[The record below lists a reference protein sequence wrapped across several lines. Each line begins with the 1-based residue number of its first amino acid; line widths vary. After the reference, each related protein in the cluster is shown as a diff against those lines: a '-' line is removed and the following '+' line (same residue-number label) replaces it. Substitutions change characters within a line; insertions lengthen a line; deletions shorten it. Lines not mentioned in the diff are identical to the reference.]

1 MSDDTERRET
11 GLEGG
16 YVCFRSAS
24 HLSRRLR
31 PPAHVCSVTG
41 LPLKRATNWGTARI
55 SQPGTASAAAT
66 INEIPLYPNISSIS
80 AATTRDIISPHQ
92 TLLIR

>member
-1 MSDDTERRET
+1 MSDDTERGET

-66 INEIPLYPNISSIS
+66 TNETPRKPN
-80 AATTRDIISPHQ
+80 TRSNSVAMMNVMILPHQ
-92 TLLIR
+92 TPFIR